1 MYFTQLQVTGEDFV
15 GLLGIA
21 SDTYAILARNF
32 PGQEVLGVPTLK
44 TRIYGTGLVG
54 LFLAGNSKGVLL
66 PYLISDEEVEKIRGF
81 LEPLGVAVGVVG
93 GEYTALGNMV
103 AANDHGAIVS
113 PAISDV
119 KTIRKTL
126 SVPVVQTNLGVH
138 EDVGAAVSAT
148 NRGFLAHPDLE
159 GELKTI
165 EETLKV
171 KGACTTVN
179 FGSPYV
185 KAGVIA
191 NSKGYITGLRTS
203 GIEMGRIDDALNF
216 S

>member
-1 MYFTQLQVTGEDFV
+1 
-15 GLLGIA
+15 
-21 SDTYAILARNF
+21 
-32 PGQEVLGVPTLK
+32 
-44 TRIYGTGLVG
+44 
-54 LFLAGNSKGVLL
+54 
-66 PYLISDEEVEKIRGF
+66 
-81 LEPLGVAVGVVG
+81 
-93 GEYTALGNMV
+93 
-103 AANDHGAIVS
+103 
-113 PAISDV
+113 
-119 KTIRKTL
+119 
-126 SVPVVQTNLGVH
+126 VPVVQTRLGLH

-171 KGACTTVN
+171 KGLCTTVN

-191 NSKGYITGLRTS
+191 NSNGYITGLRTS
-203 GIEMGRIDDALNF
+203 GVEMGRIDDALNF

>member
-81 LEPLGVAVGVVG
+81 LEPLGVAVGVIE

-103 AANDHGAIVS
+103 TANDRGAIVS

-126 SVPVVQTNLGVH
+126 SVPVVQTRLGLH

-171 KGACTTVN
+171 KGLCTTVN

-191 NSKGYITGLRTS
+191 NSNGYITGLRTS
-203 GIEMGRIDDALNF
+203 GVEMGRIDDALNF